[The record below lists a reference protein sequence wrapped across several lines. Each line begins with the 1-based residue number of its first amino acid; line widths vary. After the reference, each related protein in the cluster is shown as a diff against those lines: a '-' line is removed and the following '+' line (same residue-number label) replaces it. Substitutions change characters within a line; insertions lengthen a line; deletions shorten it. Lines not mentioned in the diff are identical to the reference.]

1 MRILVSG
8 NVYPDS
14 FTRNIVTTAELMG
27 HTVTVV
33 EHSPVRQRANQFWP
47 LLWSELSRVL
57 PQLQEW
63 RHRALI
69 GAARN
74 FQPHLI
80 LISHGGLEPS
90 VVRDTRSVSAAKIAA
105 WYPDHLANLGRQYLL
120 GSDLDAW
127 FFKDPY
133 MVRTF
138 RAKLGLNAHYLP
150 EACNPLWH
158 HRVELSD
165 ADRLRYGCDLVTASN
180 MYHYRAR
187 ILEPF
192 KDYDLKIWGC
202 SYPRWL
208 KSALERRYPGVYVA
222 EREKAKAFNAAK
234 IIVNNMHYAEIE
246 GVNQRLFE
254 AAGCGA
260 FQIADDKPA
269 LPDLFEP
276 EQEIVTFRTHR
287 ELKDKVDYYLAHPE
301 ERQAVA
307 DRAYLRA
314 HRDHTYENRL
324 EKMFDTLGLLAPEG
338 RGFSPAA
345 ERAPTFSTICG

>member
-8 NVYPDS
+8 NDYPDS
-14 FTRNIVTTAELMG
+14 FTRNIVSTAKLMG
-27 HTVTVV
+27 HSVIVA
-33 EHSPVRQRANQFWP
+33 EHSPVCQHANRLWR
-47 LLWSELSRVL
+47 LLWTELPRLL

-69 GAARN
+69 GAARA

-80 LISHGGLEPS
+80 LVSHGGLEPNL
-90 VVRDTRSVSAAKIAA
+90 VRDIRSVSTAKIAA

-120 GSDLDAW
+120 VSDLDAW

-158 HRVELSD
+158 RKVELSEIE
-165 ADRLRYGCDLVTASN
+165 RRRYGCDLATASN
-180 MYHYRAR
+180 MYYYRAR
-187 ILEPF
+187 ILERF
-192 KDYDLKIWGC
+192 NDYNLKIWGC

-208 KSALERRYPGVYVA
+208 NSPLRHRYPGVYVA

-234 IIVNNMHYAEIE
+234 IIVNNMHYAEID

-260 FQIADDKPA
+260 FQIADYKPA

-276 EQEIVTFRTHR
+276 EREIVTFHSQQ
-287 ELKDKVDYYLAHPE
+287 ELEEKVDYYLAHPG
-301 ERQAVA
+301 ERQAIA

-314 HRDHTYENRL
+314 HRDHTYEHRL
-324 EKMFDTLGLLAPEG
+324 EKMFGTLG
-338 RGFSPAA
+338 FSLTTREPIRDDLVFQDEQA
-345 ERAPTFSTICG
+345 TH